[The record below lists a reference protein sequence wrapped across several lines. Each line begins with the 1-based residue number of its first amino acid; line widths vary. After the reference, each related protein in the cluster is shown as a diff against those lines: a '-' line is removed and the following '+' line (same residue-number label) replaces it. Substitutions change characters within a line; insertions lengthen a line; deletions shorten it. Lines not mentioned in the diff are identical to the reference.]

1 MFLNMLM
8 VLAEYE
14 RELIV
19 SRINSGLDRAKSQGK
34 KLGRPHGAKD
44 KKRRV
49 VSGYHLRWAKQS
61 TPLKSINIHT

>member
-19 SRINSGLDRAKSQGK
+19 SRTVDGLIRARKQGK
-34 KLGRPHGAKD
+34 KLGRPKGRKDSRPRAK
-44 KKRRV
+44 
-49 VSGYHLRWAKQS
+49 SGYYLRHAGKQS
-61 TPLKSINIHT
+61 SLPILGSN